1 MPRNVSANAQAGM
14 NAVSSRERPVI
25 LLEIA
30 HPDLAAPVRVVRDT
44 QDLTSNGN
52 LFVAMGFDITLPD
65 DLGEGLPRARLS
77 IDNVGRELTTWLEAS
92 RGGQGATC
100 RIMQV
105 MRSTP
110 DVIEFDLTM
119 DLSNVVMT
127 ASRVSGQ
134 LGFDDTLNRP
144 GVTLTYRPDTA
155 PGLF

>member
-1 MPRNVSANAQAGM
+1 MPRSYSATARSGM
-14 NAVSSRERPVI
+14 NAVSSRERPLI
-25 LLEIA
+25 LLEID

-44 QDLTSNGN
+44 QDITVNGN
-52 LFVAMGFDITLPD
+52 VFVAMGFDITLPD

-110 DVIEFDLTM
+110 TVIEFDMTM

-127 ASRVSGQ
+127 PDRVTGT